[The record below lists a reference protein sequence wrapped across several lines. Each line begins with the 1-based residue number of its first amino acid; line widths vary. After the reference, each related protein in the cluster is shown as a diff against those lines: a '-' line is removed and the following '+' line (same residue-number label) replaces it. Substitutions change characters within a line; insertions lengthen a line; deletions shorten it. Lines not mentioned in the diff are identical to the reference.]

1 MKLSRVVFVVVTAA
15 AAIVACSSSGS
26 SKSPDAPA
34 SGDAPAACTGKL
46 YDACNAAMP
55 NCMAHLMC
63 KDFSGSGFSACT
75 QGCSSTNPCPM
86 QDGQA
91 VPCNNM
97 GICKP
102 LGANT
107 NCTAP

>member
-1 MKLSRVVFVVVTAA
+1 MKLSRLVFVMVTAA

-26 SKSPDAPA
+26 SKSADAPA
-34 SGDAPAACTGKL
+34 SADAPPACTGKL
-46 YDACNAAMP
+46 YDGCNPASS
-55 NCMAHLMC
+55 NCMTGLMC

-75 QGCSSTNPCPM
+75 QSCSGTNPCPM
-86 QDGQA
+86 QNGQT